1 MFLVVNN
8 RSGDIVRRFRSLEV
22 AVSFADALTDT
33 QAWIDGGTYGV
44 RVSDV

>member
-22 AVSFADALTDT
+22 ALSFADALTDT
-33 QAWIDGGTYGV
+33 QAWIDGSTFGV
-44 RVSDV
+44 KTA